1 VLLVQMEKFQTS
13 MAKDALTLFQI
24 VQMSS
29 KHLKIQVMVLMRR
42 DISVLSVLLDSIGIQ
57 MQDYVLNV
65 IL

>member
-1 VLLVQMEKFQTS
+1 MLLVQMEKFLTL
-13 MAKDALTLFQI
+13 MVKDASTPFQI